1 MIFQMNSVEKQAVL
15 RTWKELVRSI
25 DIHNVIDVLIEQR
38 VVSFEDVE
46 LIRNGDT
53 KPEQSRR
60 LVFYFKKRR
69 RNSKTI

>member
-60 LVFYFKKRR
+60 LVFYF
-69 RNSKTI
+69 